1 MNSKI
6 DDTTTIPQIE
16 ENLHYMNQNLFHDGN
31 LSETNQLI
39 PRKDATQLRPDKTK
53 VTKQDAENLPLVSN
67 DYINEAPMISRAE
80 YIRQARESC
89 LRQLSNVQLYSKPYD
104 INYMEPDIPSEQLSD
119 KNSHAMNL
127 FHNAPENHT
136 LTKNPEQQLASFRSI
151 LIRSVCAIILF
162 LSIFALDKFHVKAG
176 NVSNQ
181 VIKEYVTGND
191 ALKDLENII
200 VGWLK

>member
-89 LRQLSNVQLYSKPYD
+89 LR
-104 INYMEPDIPSEQLSD
+104 
-119 KNSHAMNL
+119 
-127 FHNAPENHT
+127 
-136 LTKNPEQQLASFRSI
+136 
-151 LIRSVCAIILF
+151 
-162 LSIFALDKFHVKAG
+162 
-176 NVSNQ
+176 
-181 VIKEYVTGND
+181 
-191 ALKDLENII
+191 
-200 VGWLK
+200 